1 MHECPM
7 PNDFPEPFLVQN
19 SNLVEIICKRIG
31 KLKSRFFRRRKS
43 ASSGK
48 DRPASPSPV
57 GGRTIALPIS
67 INGYEL
73 STTRSFHFQGR
84 GAGVGRGL
92 GVGSNL
98 GVGVDLGVA
107 VGVSVAVGVEVAVG
121 VTVAVDV
128 AVGVGVGV
136 AVGVAVAVGVGEPP
150 PHNAV
155 TVSV

>member
-1 MHECPM
+1 VRV
-7 PNDFPEPFLVQN
+7 L
-19 SNLVEIICKRIG
+19 
-31 KLKSRFFRRRKS
+31 
-43 ASSGK
+43 
-48 DRPASPSPV
+48 
-57 GGRTIALPIS
+57 GRTGRQGPVAENTERRQVDVTTAGASRRIALPIS

-136 AVGVAVAVGVGEPP
+136 AVDVAVAVGVGEPS